1 MRNLHE
7 HQARDQA
14 GSGETLVKAVLV
26 QRDTL
31 HSQMLTLH
39 DSFRSLRSVRRCSP
53 SAIDRQI
60 AVM

>member
-26 QRDTL
+26 RRDTL

-39 DSFRSLRSVRRCSP
+39 DSFRSLRSVRRNGP
-53 SAIDRQI
+53 I
-60 AVM
+60 